1 MTRGKTSTPIVH
13 RSATQIKELVRNMT
27 GPRDQRRTATELLQ
41 SQLFKEWSPGS
52 DGEEMRLDQL
62 NATSPLFCVKTTG
75 GEISKKLSE

>member
-1 MTRGKTSTPIVH
+1 
-13 RSATQIKELVRNMT
+13 MT